1 MIIDLIPVSG
11 ETKLGEME
19 TWSGDFKK
27 PNLHFLIESR
37 MIESKNHQ
45 SRSNLRSILFGKIP
59 EETAE
64 SKICF

>member
-1 MIIDLIPVSG
+1 
-11 ETKLGEME
+11 
-19 TWSGDFKK
+19 
-27 PNLHFLIESR
+27 

-64 SKICF
+64 SNFPSEEWD